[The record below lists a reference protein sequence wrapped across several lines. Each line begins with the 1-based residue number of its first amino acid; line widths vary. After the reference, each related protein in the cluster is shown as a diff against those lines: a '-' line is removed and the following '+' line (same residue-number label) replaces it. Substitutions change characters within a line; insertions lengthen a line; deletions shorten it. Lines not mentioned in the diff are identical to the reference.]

1 MKKNITF
8 NSKHIQWFLFLCL
21 SFSITFCMFLLSSC
35 SDDDHEEVNNQ
46 AHYQDVPASLLTD
59 AKKLEMVRS
68 IQDLKDGRFFYLDY
82 TEDYKLSTI
91 SGYNLTDNTQLIGAV
106 LKTLCDKTPSW
117 LKARVKLDAGCS
129 AFAVTTP
136 DTGDYLMGRNFD
148 YSHDNEPIAAALVR
162 TAPEGGLKSIS
173 MVDAYWIGYRQD
185 LWHYI
190 LYNKEQFEKHKTS
203 ASIYQASI
211 DEINV
216 RLAKLAKDCERYRN
230 LVEKK
235 AATPIQL
242 EQLEVE
248 YAATRKKLEGVKKQQ
263 AAAYKGVNEVTTRK
277 QNVAA
282 SIERAEAAVE
292 MAKLNLSYCVVVAP
306 CDGKLGRRS
315 IEEGQMVNA
324 GTTITYII
332 PTNNKWVIANYKETQ
347 IENLYVGQKVRMT
360 VDAISN
366 KEFEGTV
373 TAISGA
379 TGSKYSLVPT
389 DNSAGNFVKIQQ
401 RVPVRIDF
409 NNLSKEDNEH
419 LAAGM
424 MVVVKAERK

>member
-1 MKKNITF
+1 MEQNENNKIETAREENAAATQASHEDNTATTQTSHEEMQKKLKKQRIRQIIASLIGVAILAF
-8 NSKHIQWFLFLCL
+8 GLWKIVCLFLDYNANETSNDAQVEQYISPVNLRASGYIAKVC
-21 SFSITFCMFLLSSC
+21 FKE
-35 SDDDHEEVNNQ
+35 HEEV
-46 AHYQDVPASLLTD
+46 HKGDTLLILDDREYRIRLMEAEAALKD
-59 AKKLEMVRS
+59 AKAGANV
-68 IQDLKDGRFFYLDY
+68 IDA
-82 TEDYKLSTI
+82 
-91 SGYNLTDNTQLIGAV
+91 TQQ
-106 LKTLCDKTPSW
+106 
-117 LKARVKLDAGCS
+117 
-129 AFAVTTP
+129 TT
-136 DTGDYLMGRNFD
+136 
-148 YSHDNEPIAAALVR
+148 
-162 TAPEGGLKSIS
+162 
-173 MVDAYWIGYRQD
+173 Q
-185 LWHYI
+185 
-190 LYNKEQFEKHKTS
+190 TS
-203 ASIYQASI
+203 ATVYSASI
-211 DEINV
+211 DEIEV

-248 YAATRKKLEGVKKQQ
+248 YAATKKKLESVKRQQ
-263 AAAYKGVNEVTTRK
+263 AAAYKGVNEVVTRK

-282 SIERAEAAVE
+282 AIERAEAAVE

-324 GTTITYII
+324 GTTITYIL
-332 PTNNKWVIANYKETQ
+332 PNAQKWVIANYKETQ
-347 IENLYVGQKVRMT
+347 VENLYVGQKVRMT

-409 NNLSKEDNEH
+409 TNLSKEDNAR

-424 MVVVKAERK
+424 MVVVKAERKSK